1 MAGKH
6 PGEESKNHRSRLRK
20 RYSAGGADSFDDYL
34 LMELLLFEFIPRVD
48 TYPVAHKLI
57 DTFGS
62 IEKVFGASKNE
73 LVKIDGIGPKTAER
87 IVFFGDVMERAVAER
102 LSSVPILSESSAA
115 PYLLWTFRKLE
126 DDTSALLLLDSKGR
140 LMERNIFLPGE
151 SKEGTLLEAAKGILK
166 NRKPKYAVLAH
177 KHPKKTEGTSAEDL
191 SVTKSFEAVCRETG
205 TTALQHYIVTD
216 TEVTAIIRRHAP
228 EKG

>member
-6 PGEESKNHRSRLRK
+6 PGDQSKNHRSRLRK

-48 TYPVAHKLI
+48 TYPAAHSLI

-73 LVKIDGIGPKTAER
+73 LMKIEGIGPKTAER
-87 IVFFGDVMERAVAER
+87 IVFFGEVMERAVAER
-102 LSSVPILSESSAA
+102 LSSVSLLTESSAS
-115 PYLLWTFRKLE
+115 PYLIWTFRNLE
-126 DDTSALLLLDSKGR
+126 ADTSALLLLDSKGR
-140 LMERNIFLPGE
+140 LMERNTFLPGE
-151 SKEGTLLEAAKGILK
+151 NKEGAILEAAGVILK

-177 KHPKKTEGTSAEDL
+177 KHPKYTDEPSSEDL
-191 SVTKSFEAVCRETG
+191 TVTKGFAALCEEMG
-205 TTALQHYIVTD
+205 TIALEHYIVTD
-216 TEVTAIIRRHAP
+216 TEVVPIMHLSRD
-228 EKG
+228 KG